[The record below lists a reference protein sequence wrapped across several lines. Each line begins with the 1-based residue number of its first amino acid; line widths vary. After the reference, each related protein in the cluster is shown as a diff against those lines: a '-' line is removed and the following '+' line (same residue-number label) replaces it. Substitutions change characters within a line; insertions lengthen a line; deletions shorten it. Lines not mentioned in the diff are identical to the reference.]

1 MGSPSPWQGLR
12 ERFLSQRSSDQSS
25 VTSSKGKFL
34 INWAACDEPSL
45 RNGFH
50 FFSRG
55 YFWEVVVG
63 LLRPP
68 DLIFTLFP
76 NNIFKVN
83 VREFL
88 PRDKTDKGNV
98 LGS

>member
-1 MGSPSPWQGLR
+1 MGFIF
-12 ERFLSQRSSDQSS
+12 FL
-25 VTSSKGKFL
+25 G
-34 INWAACDEPSL
+34 
-45 RNGFH
+45 
-50 FFSRG
+50 G

-83 VREFL
+83 AGEFL
-88 PRDKTDKGNV
+88 SRDKTDKGNV

>member
-1 MGSPSPWQGLR
+1 MGFIF
-12 ERFLSQRSSDQSS
+12 FL
-25 VTSSKGKFL
+25 G
-34 INWAACDEPSL
+34 
-45 RNGFH
+45 
-50 FFSRG
+50 G

-83 VREFL
+83 AREFL